1 MSANYTITATGTG
14 TTAGIQLSARS
25 AWVLQFTSSGWGVA
39 TIESSADGGANYVTV
54 RTFDDSAAISL
65 TANRSYQM
73 VGGLKYRLN
82 VSSYSAAITMVAQPV
97 ST

>member
-1 MSANYTITATGTG
+1 MSANYTITATTTG
-14 TTAGIQLSARS
+14 TTDGVQLSAGS
-25 AWVLQFTSSGWGVA
+25 AWALQITSGTWGVA
-39 TIESSADGGANYVTV
+39 SIESSADGGTNYTTV
-54 RTFDDSAAISL
+54 FDQTNTAISL
-65 TANRSYQM
+65 TANRTYRV